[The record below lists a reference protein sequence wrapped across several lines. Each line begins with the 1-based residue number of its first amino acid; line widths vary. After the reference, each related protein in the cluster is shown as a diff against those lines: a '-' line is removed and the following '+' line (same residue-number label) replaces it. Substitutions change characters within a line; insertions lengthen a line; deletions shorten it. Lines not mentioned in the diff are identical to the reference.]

1 MIPKKAKSLI
11 PKVSKDLQM
20 SEELVKDIVD
30 FYWDDVYDVLRNIE
44 YTKIYIQN
52 LGDFNIKHWMLTKKI
67 LEYSEKLYR
76 NPGQTFMQRMKKE
89 ESTESLEKM
98 TKLQKDFAEEYS
110 KKQTKKQLRN
120 EFTRT
125 KENLE

>member
-11 PKVSKDLQM
+11 PKVSQDLEM
-20 SEELVKDIVD
+20 SEELVKDVVD

-67 LEYSEKLYR
+67 LEYSEKLDR

>member
-11 PKVSKDLQM
+11 PEVAKDLEL

-30 FYWDDVYDVLRNIE
+30 FYWDDVHDVLRKIE
-44 YTKIYIQN
+44 VTRVYIQN

-67 LEYSEKLYR
+67 LDYSEKLDR
-76 NPGQTFMQRMKKE
+76 NPGQTFMQRMKKDE
-89 ESTESLEKM
+89 ASESLEKM
-98 TKLQKDFAEEYS
+98 IKLQKDLAEEYS

-120 EFTRT
+120 EFSRS

>member
-67 LEYSEKLYR
+67 LEYSEKLDR

>member
-11 PKVSKDLQM
+11 PKVSQDLEM
-20 SEELVKDIVD
+20 SEELVKDVVD

-67 LEYSEKLYR
+67 LEYS
-76 NPGQTFMQRMKKE
+76 
-89 ESTESLEKM
+89 
-98 TKLQKDFAEEYS
+98 
-110 KKQTKKQLRN
+110 
-120 EFTRT
+120 
-125 KENLE
+125 

>member
-11 PKVSKDLQM
+11 PKVSQDLKM
-20 SEELVKDIVD
+20 SEELVKDVVD

-67 LEYSEKLYR
+67 LEYSEKLDR

>member
-11 PKVSKDLQM
+11 PKVSQDLEM
-20 SEELVKDIVD
+20 SEELVKDVVD

-67 LEYSEKLYR
+67 LEYSEKLDR
-76 NPGQTFMQRMKKE
+76 NPGQTFMQRMKKDE
-89 ESTESLEKM
+89 ASESLEKM
-98 TKLQKDFAEEYS
+98 IKLQKDLAEEYS

-120 EFTRT
+120 EFSRS